1 MPSPIIGI
9 TTGRNLSKTQVL
21 EHTLSDMYVQAVLRA
36 GGTPVILPAGLDSSQ
51 IAALLETLDGILLSG
66 GGDIDPAIFNGQ
78 PHPNVYGIDH
88 ERDFLE
94 IELVRQ
100 ASRSQKPFLGICR
113 GAQVINVALGG
124 TLYTDIGAQLPD
136 AERHDL
142 YPNIP
147 RDKIAHQV
155 KIQSG
160 SLLRKLT
167 ETAELAVN
175 SLHHQGL
182 EQIPAYLKP
191 IAHSADGLVEAV
203 ELRDHVFG
211 LGVQWHPEWLAE
223 SSGNQAIFRGLVQAA
238 ENHR

>member
-9 TTGRNLSKTQVL
+9 TTGRVLSKTQVF
-21 EHTLSDMYVQAVLRA
+21 EYTLSEMYVQAVFRA
-36 GGTPVILPAGLDSSQ
+36 GGTPVILPTGADAGEV
-51 IAALLETLDGILLSG
+51 ATLLEIVDGILLTG

-147 RDKIAHQV
+147 RDKIAHH
-155 KIQSG
+155 IQIQNG

-167 ETAELAVN
+167 DTAKLAVN

-182 EQIPAYLKP
+182 EQIPAYLIP
-191 IAHSADGLVEAV
+191 IGHSADGLVEAV

-211 LGVQWHPEWLAE
+211 LGVQWHPEWLVE
-223 SSGNQAIFRGLVQAA
+223 SSANQAIFRGLVQAA
-238 ENHR
+238 ENHE